1 MSVTAIEKFLRHSS
15 FFFFRKP
22 YPETLKTIKSW
33 GFRYKFTNIEQLK
46 KVIFQTVIKMKEKC
60 NSFFQSFKHL
70 EIKVIP

>member
-33 GFRYKFTNIEQLK
+33 GFRYKFTNNEQLK
-46 KVIFQTVIKMKEKC
+46 KVISNGNKNEGEMQLIFPI
-60 NSFFQSFKHL
+60 F
-70 EIKVIP
+70 